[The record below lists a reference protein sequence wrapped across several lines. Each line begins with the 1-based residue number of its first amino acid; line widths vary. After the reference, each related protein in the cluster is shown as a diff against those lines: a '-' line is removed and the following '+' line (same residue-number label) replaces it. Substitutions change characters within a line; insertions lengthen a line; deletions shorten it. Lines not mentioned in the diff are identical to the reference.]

1 MRRYFFPLF
10 IVAVL
15 MGTSC
20 QPKVNLEKEK
30 EAIMAVLRE
39 ESEGLKAMDKDR
51 IFATHI
57 QDSDEV
63 RMELGVYGF
72 NTYHGWD
79 KIEALLGDY
88 VEGSEPLALEN
99 SKQNVILKVTG
110 NTAWLTCDNVW
121 KDKNGG
127 EGGFSNIQIVFLEKV
142 KGEWKISFSAYYSKP
157 VGVPGIEETFR

>member
-1 MRRYFFPLF
+1 
-10 IVAVL
+10 
-15 MGTSC
+15 
-20 QPKVNLEKEK
+20 
-30 EAIMAVLRE
+30 
-39 ESEGLKAMDKDR
+39 MDKDR

-57 QDSDEV
+57 QGSDEV

-88 VEGSEPLALEN
+88 VEGSEPLSLEN
-99 SKQNVILKVTG
+99 SKENVILKVTG
-110 NTAWLTCDNVW
+110 NSAWLTCDNVW

-142 KGEWKISFSAYYSKP
+142 KGEWKISFAAYYSKP

>member
-51 IFATHI
+51 IFSTHI